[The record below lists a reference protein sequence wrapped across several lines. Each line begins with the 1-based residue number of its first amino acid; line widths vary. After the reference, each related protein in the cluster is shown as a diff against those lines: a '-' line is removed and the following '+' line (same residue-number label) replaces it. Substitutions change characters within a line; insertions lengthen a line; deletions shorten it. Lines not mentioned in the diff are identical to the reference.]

1 LVEDKI
7 ADKSDKSIHQ
17 DIRDA
22 VKNICEMLNADTR
35 QGKPPYFIITEFK
48 IKGETQNGKI

>member
-1 LVEDKI
+1 MVEDKI
-7 ADKSDKSIHQ
+7 VDKSDKSIPQ

-35 QGKPPYFIITEFK
+35 QGKPPYFIITKFE
-48 IKGETQNGKI
+48 IKGEMKNGKI